1 MSEYKPTPSDYALI
15 FEDHKVGAAI
25 LEQLISR
32 FAKGAVSK
40 GGIDAVLQTY
50 ENGGARKVLDFICNQ
65 INLAHN
71 VPIDE
76 EPENVQDQ
84 QA

>member
-1 MSEYKPTPSDYALI
+1 MSDYKPTPQDYALI

-25 LEQLISR
+25 LDQLITR

-76 EPENVQDQ
+76 GLDDVQNET
-84 QA
+84 